1 MSPSKSTK
9 EPTKSSKVPSDV
21 AMMPVERKTQH
32 SGPTTGDEMFSKMDA
47 FRKEFEENAKKMH
60 KSSMTFNQTQVLLS
74 DNELDKFQWNNQMLT
89 IMYIDAKP
97 SPYS

>member
-60 KSSMTFNQTQVLLS
+60 KSSMTFNQTQVYY
-74 DNELDKFQWNNQMLT
+74 FQITSWTNSSGITKCQQ
-89 IMYIDAKP
+89 
-97 SPYS
+97 